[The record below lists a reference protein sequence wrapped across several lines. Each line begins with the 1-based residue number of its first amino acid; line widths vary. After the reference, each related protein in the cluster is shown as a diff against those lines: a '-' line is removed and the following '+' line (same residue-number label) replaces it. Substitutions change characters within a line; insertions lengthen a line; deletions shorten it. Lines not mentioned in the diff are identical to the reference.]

1 VRRLFG
7 RGAHRDLGAADALL
21 ELLDFALRRIEASP
35 ELADQRIELFDQAV
49 LIRELDLEV
58 DDLVGKLRWIGHRDL
73 LSRGM
78 RALLVG
84 LVVVCAC
91 EVPANTNA
99 EPSAAAGPAAPT
111 RAPSKISANG
121 VDCVL
126 IGQTITSLELGNYAE
141 PEVRAPREKEITALC
156 VAENLTKSDAACV
169 LAAASLDDLAYCP
182 KPLVAK
188 RVVLPPVTPGDI
200 CEQYVR
206 TLERIARCPNFPPDS
221 AKALRGQIP
230 TLRKMYAQYGSQKQ
244 LQESCQMAID
254 MTEKAYKPI
263 GC

>member
-1 VRRLFG
+1 
-7 RGAHRDLGAADALL
+7 
-21 ELLDFALRRIEASP
+21 
-35 ELADQRIELFDQAV
+35 
-49 LIRELDLEV
+49 
-58 DDLVGKLRWIGHRDL
+58 
-73 LSRGM
+73 M
-78 RALLVG
+78 RALLAG

-91 EVPANTNA
+91 EVPANTNE

-111 RAPSKISANG
+111 RAP
-121 VDCVL
+121 
-126 IGQTITSLELGNYAE
+126 
-141 PEVRAPREKEITALC
+141 
-156 VAENLTKSDAACV
+156 
-169 LAAASLDDLAYCP
+169 
-182 KPLVAK
+182 

-206 TLERIARCPNFPPDS
+206 TLERIARCPKFPPDS

-244 LQESCQMAID
+244 VQDSCQMAID